1 MASKG
6 KRSEARRYLTELI
19 NHVRDFS
26 ESFDIIQSWHYAKGD
41 DRSQAIIVS
50 ALLEQALEFALA
62 SHFVTS
68 EAETRAF
75 FADQDDGGLT
85 FATKIRLALALG
97 VIEEKIR
104 SELTLIKNIR
114 NVFAHTRASV
124 SFEDPGIVVNCDLLK
139 LAAEASGGLLTPRPH
154 TAKEKFAFSVRHI
167 YLYLASVDY
176 PEKQPLRH
184 RDSSYYRS
192 VILHQPSGL
201 DLAEALLKWEP
212 PSDLPERPPWPDT
225 PLRPWPPN
233 PPLSDPESTEPPPP
247 PQSSEGEG

>member
-85 FATKIRLALALG
+85 FATKIRLALCAW
-97 VIEEKIR
+97 
-104 SELTLIKNIR
+104 
-114 NVFAHTRASV
+114 
-124 SFEDPGIVVNCDLLK
+124 
-139 LAAEASGGLLTPRPH
+139 
-154 TAKEKFAFSVRHI
+154 
-167 YLYLASVDY
+167 
-176 PEKQPLRH
+176 RH
-184 RDSSYYRS
+184 RGENPVRAHVDQEHPQCLRS
-192 VILHQPSGL
+192 HAG
-201 DLAEALLKWEP
+201 
-212 PSDLPERPPWPDT
+212 
-225 PLRPWPPN
+225 
-233 PPLSDPESTEPPPP
+233 
-247 PQSSEGEG
+247 